1 MRLLCFGDV
10 RHGLRAADRVGSVLM
25 ILRPM
30 DPKLLLL
37 SLALP
42 GASLA
47 LGLGDIRVDSA
58 LNQPLTAQIDLLGAS
73 PDELTG
79 LKAAIADPEIFQ
91 RRGLDRGPYL
101 SAISL
106 TVGQDKQ
113 GHPILLVRSTEP
125 VSEPV
130 VTFLVDLRSPA
141 GQLIRECSLL
151 LDPAVAAPARA
162 DATPI
167 TAPEAAATASI
178 LAEIAAQP
186 APTIIMPPDR
196 VVVTLDSNPQINLYT
211 VAPRDTLDR
220 IVRLAGAHSHSDR
233 HRMMLA
239 IFRANPDAFQSNLN
253 LLRSGA
259 TLHLPSAAEVA
270 AISGDNADREFIAQM
285 TGWRAT
291 SRRTRP
297 AAPATVTVAV
307 GPTDQG
313 KSEPEVTEPSV
324 AELRS
329 QVESLQKS
337 LADLTQQIK
346 QVPTLPPPEVVAAE
360 VLAEAN
366 APTEIAPSPP
376 PREVRPAPA
385 RPRATRYVPVA
396 AGLGLI
402 LAAGAWF
409 FGRRRSKNAGHA
421 KASAEPLQSTFP
433 DENSSEV
440 DSTGDSSPRFTPG
453 TIAASLFVEA
463 SGRETPAAPLA
474 APSATSELRRFRSA
488 QNPDPADAEPTV
500 NLTAPNIS
508 DAEATVVLAPR
519 VEVDGDTIEH
529 KFAFYNPE
537 SAVNTTHVM
546 IASGLHQRPAFV
558 ERRKNPVDVLR
569 QALERE
575 PHRSDLRLKLLE
587 LYYSAASQNRRAFL
601 EIARHLAK
609 DQQLITEKDWAQIAQ
624 MGRLIAPD
632 DELFATGNDHQA
644 VA

>member
-1 MRLLCFGDV
+1 
-10 RHGLRAADRVGSVLM
+10 M

-47 LGLGDIRVDSA
+47 LGLGDIRVESA

-113 GHPILLVRSTEP
+113 GHPVLLLRSTDP

-141 GQLIRECSLL
+141 GQLIREYSLL

-162 DATPI
+162 DSAPI
-167 TAPEAAATASI
+167 PAPEAATEASI
-178 LAEIAAQP
+178 LAEIAAQA
-186 APTIIMPPDR
+186 APMIIAPPDR

-220 IVRLAGAHSHSDR
+220 IVRLAGAHSRSDR

-270 AISGDNADREFIAQM
+270 AISGDDADREFIAQM
-285 TGWRAT
+285 TGWRT
-291 SRRTRP
+291 TGRRTRL
-297 AAPATVTVAV
+297 AAPAAVAAAV
-307 GPTDQG
+307 RPADQG

-324 AELRS
+324 ADLRS

-346 QVPTLPPPEVVAAE
+346 QVPTLPPPEVIAAE
-360 VLAEAN
+360 VLAEAS
-366 APTEIAPSPP
+366 APTVIAPSPP
-376 PREVRPAPA
+376 LRAVQQAPA
-385 RPRATRYVPVA
+385 RSRAGRYTPIA
-396 AGLGLI
+396 AGIGLV

-409 FGRRRSKNAGHA
+409 FRRRRSENTGRAQTLT
-421 KASAEPLQSTFP
+421 EPFQSTLK
-433 DENSSEV
+433 DETSSEAAA
-440 DSTGDSSPRFTPG
+440 SGDSSPLFAPG
-453 TIAASLFVEA
+453 TSAASLLVEE
-463 SGRETPAAPLA
+463 SSRETPAGPIA
-474 APSATSELRRFRSA
+474 AHGDTSQFRRFSSA
-488 QNPDPADAEPTV
+488 QIPDSADAEPT
-500 NLTAPNIS
+500 LTLAAPNIS
-508 DAEATVVLAPR
+508 EGEATLILAPR
-519 VEVDGDTIEH
+519 VEVGDDTVEH
-529 KFAFYNPE
+529 NFAFYNPE

-558 ERRKNPVDVLR
+558 ERRRNPVDVLR
-569 QALERE
+569 QAIERE

-609 DQQLITEKDWAQIAQ
+609 DQQLIAEKDWAQIAE
-624 MGRLIAPD
+624 MGRMIAPD
-632 DELFATGNDHQA
+632 DDLFAADNDHQA